1 MKKLLVLALFI
12 FLIPV
17 NVLGSDTARSSIV
30 MDLNSGRVLYE
41 NNADEVRLIA
51 SITKIMT
58 CIIALEEG
66 DLDSYVKADEEIL
79 KMYGT
84 SIYLE
89 LNEKDE
95 IN

>member
-1 MKKLLVLALFI
+1 MKKMLVLVLFI
-12 FLIPV
+12 FLVPL
-17 NVLGSDTARSSIV
+17 NVLGIDTARSSIV
-30 MDLNSGRVLYE
+30 IDIDSGRVLYE

-79 KMYGT
+79 KPTGCC
-84 SIYLE
+84 
-89 LNEKDE
+89 
-95 IN
+95 